1 MKTTTLRLLSCCML
15 VITAYAASASAQ
27 QSVPPLPAQE
37 RPLAPEK
44 NPPGDIPDSQVFIVY
59 RAPPGY
65 SMKVPEGWSRRD
77 STEGAVFSD
86 KYNTLQLTH
95 AQHRG
100 PLDRHALNATE
111 IPRLQASGKAVRVSR
126 IQTERLPAGDT
137 EAVYFASNSDP
148 NPVTNKAIRLE
159 NVRYYFW
166 RHGELVTLTLSAPYG
181 ADNADQWR
189 LMARS
194 FRWP

>member
-1 MKTTTLRLLSCCML
+1 MNISTLRLLSCSLLIAM
-15 VITAYAASASAQ
+15 AHAMPASAQ
-27 QSVPPLPAQE
+27 QSVVPLPVQE

-59 RAPPGY
+59 RAPLEY
-65 SMKVPEGWSRRD
+65 SMKVPEGWARRD
-77 STEGAVFSD
+77 SAEGAVFSD
-86 KYNTLQLTH
+86 KYNTIQLTPSQRH
-95 AQHRG
+95 A
-100 PLDRHALNATE
+100 PPDRQALNATE
-111 IPRLQASGKAVRVSR
+111 IPRLKASGKAVKVSR
-126 IQTERLPAGDT
+126 IQTERLPAGNT
-137 EAVYFASNSDP
+137 EAVYFASNSEP

-166 RHGELVTLTLSAPYG
+166 RQGELVTLTLSAPYG

-194 FRWP
+194 FRWQ

>member
-1 MKTTTLRLLSCCML
+1 MKTLTLWMFSCGML
-15 VITAYAASASAQ
+15 VMLAPIFPVAAQ
-27 QSVPPLPAQE
+27 QSIAPLPVQE
-37 RPLAPEK
+37 QPLAPEK
-44 NPPGDIPDSQVFIVY
+44 NPPGDIPDSQVFINY
-59 RAPPGY
+59 HAPLGY
-65 SMKVPEGWSRRD
+65 YMKVPEGWARRD
-77 STEGAVFSD
+77 MAAGAVFSD
-86 KYNTLQLTH
+86 KYNSIQLIH
-95 AQHRG
+95 SQRPA
-100 PLDRHALNATE
+100 PLDRKALKATE
-111 IPRLQASGKAVRVSR
+111 IPTLQASGKAVHISRV
-126 IQTERLPAGDT
+126 QTERLPAGNT

-194 FRWP
+194 FRWQ